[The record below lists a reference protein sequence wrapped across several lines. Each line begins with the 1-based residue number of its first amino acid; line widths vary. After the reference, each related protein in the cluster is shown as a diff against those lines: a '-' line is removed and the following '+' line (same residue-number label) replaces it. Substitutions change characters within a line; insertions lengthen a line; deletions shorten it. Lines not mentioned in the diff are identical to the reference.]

1 MAKINLTPKKIYEQE
16 FKTSIRGYDKTEVD
30 EFLDDVIK
38 DYTVYIALV
47 KELQE
52 ENAKLKA
59 KATSAPASR
68 PAYAS
73 ATSEPSHATAN
84 IASAS
89 NYDILKRIRRL
100 SQFAR
105 RNLKIKS
112 LGLLIRLAQTLL
124 ASQPVLAWTFLMEDL
139 LATMRLSENCT
150 KPVLF
155 DDLFSKDLF
164 FQTTDTF

>member
-1 MAKINLTPKKIYEQE
+1 MCSSDLIGFPKN
-16 FKTSIRGYDKTEVD
+16 SV
-30 EFLDDVIK
+30 
-38 DYTVYIALV
+38 TVALS
-47 KELQE
+47 EL
-52 ENAKLKA
+52 LK
-59 KATSAPASR
+59 P
-68 PAYAS
+68 
-73 ATSEPSHATAN
+73 
-84 IASAS
+84 
-89 NYDILKRIRRL
+89 IRRL